1 MRDNYTN
8 FFKTKDNQNIFYSTN
23 FKLDEEINTNVLI
36 FNYGLVCSN
45 HHWQEQIKFF
55 DDLGYKI
62 LIHDYRGH
70 YQSTGKDKVELIT
83 FEQISRDLFSLLNH
97 LKIKDSIFLGH
108 SMGVNICLE
117 FAKRHTEI
125 CKAMVLISGTT
136 VPVYDI
142 MFNSNIVDQIQP
154 ILKKLLESYPSAL
167 STFWKY
173 GGWNPIVKKLIH
185 KGGFNIEEVSE
196 EFIEIYLNK
205 VGELGPEIF
214 FQLLE
219 QMNNHS
225 ILANIETISTP
236 SLIVGGDNDKVIPNY
251 LQRFLHKSMKE
262 SELYIVRNGSHVP
275 QVDFPLLV
283 NERLKTFIDKVII

>member
-1 MRDNYTN
+1 MMRENFTN
-8 FFKTKDNQNIFYSTN
+8 FFKTDDHQNIFYTTN
-23 FKLDEEINTNVLI
+23 FKLEEENKGVLI

-45 HHWQEQIKFF
+45 HHWKEQLSYF

-70 YQSTGKDKVELIT
+70 YQSTGKNQVDKIT
-83 FEQISRDLFSLLNH
+83 FEQISFDIYALLTH
-97 LKIKDSIFLGH
+97 LNIRDSIFLGH

-117 FAKRHTEI
+117 FAKKHKDI

-142 MFNSNIVDQIQP
+142 MFNSNIVDQVQP
-154 ILKKLLESYPSAL
+154 ILKKLMANYPGAL

-173 GGWNPIVKKLIH
+173 GGWNPIVKKIIH
-185 KGGFNIEEVSE
+185 KGGFNVDEVSE

-219 QMNNHS
+219 QMNRHN

-236 SLIVGGDNDKVIPNY
+236 TLIIGGDNDKVIPNY
-251 LQRFLHKSMKE
+251 LQRFLHKSMKN

-275 QVDFPLLV
+275 QVDFPNMV
-283 NERLKTFIDKVII
+283 NSRIKLFIDKVI